1 MMGFFKSM
9 HDLHK
14 EARDIEKTMPPVKD
28 RMADATARM
37 AATTQSMAAQT
48 QAINQS
54 FSAEG
59 GGIEATATINAARTA
74 GMVNFDPLMDLDLT
88 VMRDG
93 MPPYPA
99 TVRQVVPQVNLPK
112 LQAGTSV
119 RVNID
124 PSDPNA
130 IWVDL
135 TRAQ

>member
-9 HDLHK
+9 RELQK
-14 EARDIEKTMPPVKD
+14 EAKDIERTAPPVKD
-28 RMADATARM
+28 RMAEATARM
-37 AATTQSMAAQT
+37 SAATQSMASQT

-99 TVRQVVPQVNLPK
+99 NVRQVVPQVNLAR
-112 LQAGTSV
+112 LQSGTSV
-119 RVNID
+119 GVKVD
-124 PSDPNA
+124 PNDPNA

-135 TRAQ
+135 TKIQ

>member
-1 MMGFFKSM
+1 MGFFKSM
-9 HDLHK
+9 RDLQK

-37 AATTQSMAAQT
+37 AATTQSMASQT

-54 FSAEG
+54 FAAEG
-59 GGIEATATINAARTA
+59 GGVEATATISAARTA

-99 TVRQVVPQVNLPK
+99 TVRQVVPQVNLTQ
-112 LQAGTSV
+112 LQAGTTV
-119 RVNID
+119 AVKID
-124 PSDPNA
+124 PNDPNA

-135 TRAQ
+135 SRIQ